1 MTAPLHV
8 TPSAKHPRD
17 LPQLSPLRAV
27 PPLAVQ
33 LPVAVRRLP
42 LAQPLPS
49 AGAARQ
55 PLAQPLPLAGAAVRQ
70 PLAQPLPSVEA
81 ARQPRLQKSQHA
93 ASPLQPYHPSEGYAL
108 LPLMRAL
115 LQALALAL
123 ARPPHQLRPLG
134 PSICEVLLTAAATC
148 H

>member
-1 MTAPLHV
+1 LHATSPGPL
-8 TPSAKHPRD
+8 PGA
-17 LPQLSPLRAV
+17 LPLLSPVRAV
-27 PPLAVQ
+27 PPQVAQ
-33 LPVAVRRLP
+33 LPAAVRRL
-42 LAQPLPS
+42 
-49 AGAARQ
+49 